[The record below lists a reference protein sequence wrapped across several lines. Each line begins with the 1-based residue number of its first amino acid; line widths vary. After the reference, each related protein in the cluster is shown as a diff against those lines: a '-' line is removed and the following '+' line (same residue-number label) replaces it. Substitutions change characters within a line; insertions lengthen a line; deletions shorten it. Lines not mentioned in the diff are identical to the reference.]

1 MRSDDISRWT
11 AARWYRPLLSLHCWN
26 NYKQGNHL
34 PGGSKSICCCCCLY
48 IYCYYHYHTITA
60 TCTSI
65 FGFCLTGLYFVK
77 SLQVKPVPKD
87 LQKNLG
93 DCYRTFFSGQTPCN
107 YGPPHVCYSANSSH
121 STSNQLL
128 QNRAVIYDFCQKGTL
143 LTAGEKFDA
152 GQEPPVQ
159 LQRKQ

>member
-1 MRSDDISRWT
+1 MRLDDISRWT

-93 DCYRTFFSGQTPCN
+93 DCYRTFFQARPPAITVLPTCVTVPILVILHQTN
-107 YGPPHVCYSANSSH
+107 FSKTERLSMTFA
-121 STSNQLL
+121 
-128 QNRAVIYDFCQKGTL
+128 
-143 LTAGEKFDA
+143 
-152 GQEPPVQ
+152 
-159 LQRKQ
+159 RKERY